1 MEYTVRIIDKNSVV
15 EKKTGGGTRL
25 LDFLNKNRISVN
37 AHCNGHGTCGKCK
50 IRVKGPGYLPK
61 KKEAEL
67 LGGKALEKGY
77 RLACYHKI
85 NGDIDIYP
93 DNKEGQAVIAQE
105 GMESTFN
112 IDPFVSK
119 LNVKIDLPD
128 INDQRSLV
136 DRILSA
142 SNGCK
147 MSGSLQ
153 IFRELPE
160 TLRNCSFDATLISMD
175 RKIISVEQGN
185 TKKRIIGAAFDIG
198 TTTIVGYLADL
209 ETGDRIAAKSTLNP
223 QRMFGADVISRINHT
238 SRSKEAMS
246 EMNGHL
252 MDCINDL
259 IKQLAEENGLKENDI
274 YLASFAGNTTMM
286 HFLMN
291 IPASDIAI
299 SPFIPV
305 TTDSYKIKAA
315 EIGLNINRN
324 GVALLLPSVSAYI
337 GADTVAAVL
346 SSRMYRS
353 KKITLLIDIGTNGEI
368 VLGNSKWMYSCST
381 AAGPAF
387 EGASIRN
394 GIGGIEGAIDR
405 VSYDGRLEISTIGGK
420 RAVGICGSGI
430 VDVVS
435 MMLETGI
442 VLKNGRIKEPE
453 EILKTHEDLAR
464 RVVSIDGVK
473 SFLLLGSEECEAD
486 SDIAITQKD
495 IRELQTAK
503 GAIAAGIRVLTAEA
517 GIKMKDIDRVFLAG
531 GFGRYMD
538 IESAHTIGLIPAELA
553 GKVTAIGN
561 AAGAGALQALL
572 SKKLYD
578 KARDIKKRIKYIELS
593 SSEEFMDQYIE
604 CMNF

>member
-1 MEYTVRIIDKNSVV
+1 
-15 EKKTGGGTRL
+15 
-25 LDFLNKNRISVN
+25 
-37 AHCNGHGTCGKCK
+37 
-50 IRVKGPGYLPK
+50 LPK

-85 NGDIDIYP
+85 NADIDIYP
-93 DNKEGQAVIAQE
+93 DNPEGQAVIAQE
-105 GMESTFN
+105 GMESTF
-112 IDPFVSK
+112 DVEPFVSK

-136 DRILSA
+136 DRVLSA

-147 MSGSLQ
+147 TFSSLQ
-153 IFRELPE
+153 ILGELPE
-160 TLRNCSFDATLISMD
+160 TLKNYSFDATLISMD

-185 TKKRIIGAAFDIG
+185 TEKRLFGVAFDIG
-198 TTTIVGYLADL
+198 TTTIVGYLADI
-209 ETGDRIAAKSTLNP
+209 ETGSRIAAKSTLNP
-223 QRMFGADVISRINHT
+223 QRIFGADVISRINHT
-238 SRSKEAMS
+238 GRSQEAMN
-246 EMNGHL
+246 EMNRLL

-259 IKQLAEENGLKENDI
+259 INRLAVENGLNKTDI
-274 YLASFAGNTTMM
+274 YLASFVGNTTMM

-291 IPASDIAI
+291 VPAYGMAI

-305 TTDSYKIKAA
+305 TTDSYKIKAS
-315 EIGLNINRN
+315 EIGLRINRN
-324 GVALLLPSVSAYI
+324 GFAMILPSVSAYI

-346 SSRMYRS
+346 LSRMYKS

-405 VSYDGRLEISTIGGK
+405 VSYDGKLEISTIGAK
-420 RAVGICGSGI
+420 KAVGICGSGI

-435 MMLETGI
+435 MMLEKGI
-442 VLKNGRIKEPE
+442 ALRNGRINEPE

-473 SFLLLGSEECEAD
+473 SFLLLGSEECDAG

-503 GAIAAGIRVLTAEA
+503 GAIAAGIRILAAEA
-517 GIKMKDIDRVFLAG
+517 GIGLQDIDRVYMAG
-531 GFGRYMD
+531 GFGSYMN
-538 IESAHTIGLIPAELA
+538 IESAHTIGLIPIELA

-578 KARDIKKRIKYIELS
+578 KAQDLKKRVKYIELS
-593 SSEEFMDQYIE
+593 SSGEFMDQYIE